1 MNTSKNPAS
10 EEMVDIVDE
19 ENRVVGCVSRKVMRR
34 SNLIHRAVYILL
46 FNSRG
51 ELFVQQRTA
60 GKDVYPG
67 YYDIA
72 AGGVVQAG
80 EDYDLSA
87 RRELAEEVG
96 ISGVPL
102 TLLFDFYWQDDHNKV
117 WGRAY
122 SCIADGPVTLQEEE
136 VQWGRFMHMQD
147 VQLLRA
153 EKPFTPDG
161 LYLLDRY
168 LAGKSE
174 SV

>member
-10 EEMVDIVDE
+10 EELVAIVDE
-19 ENRVVGCVSRKVMRR
+19 ENRVVGCASRGVMRR
-34 SNLIHRAVYILL
+34 FHLIHRATYILL
-46 FNSRG
+46 FNSLG
-51 ELFVQQRTA
+51 ELFVHQRTES
-60 GKDVYPG
+60 KDVYPG

-102 TLLFDFYWQDDHNKV
+102 TPLFDFYWQDDNNKV

-122 SCIADGPVTLQEEE
+122 SCVADGPITLQEEE
-136 VQWGRFMHMQD
+136 VQWGRFMNVHDLRQ
-147 VQLLRA
+147 LRA

-168 LAGKSE
+168 LAQQAKSI
-174 SV
+174 

>member
-10 EEMVDIVDE
+10 EELVAIVDE
-19 ENRVVGCVSRKVMRR
+19 ENRVVGCASRGVMRR
-34 SNLIHRAVYILL
+34 YHLIHRATYILL
-46 FNSRG
+46 FNSQG
-51 ELFVQQRTA
+51 ELFVHQRTES
-60 GKDVYPG
+60 KDVYPG

-72 AGGVVQAG
+72 AGGVVKAW

-102 TLLFDFYWQDDHNKV
+102 TPLFDFYLQDENNKV

-122 SCIADGPVTLQEEE
+122 SCVADGSITLQEEE
-136 VQWGRFMHMQD
+136 VQWGRFMNMRDLQ
-147 VQLLRA
+147 QLRA
-153 EKPFTPDG
+153 EKFFTPDG

-168 LAGKSE
+168 LAEQAKSI
-174 SV
+174 